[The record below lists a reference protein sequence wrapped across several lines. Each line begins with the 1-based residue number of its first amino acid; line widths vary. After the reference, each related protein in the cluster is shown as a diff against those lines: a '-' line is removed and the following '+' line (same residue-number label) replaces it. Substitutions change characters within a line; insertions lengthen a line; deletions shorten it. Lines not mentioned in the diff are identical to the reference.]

1 MFRISRKAD
10 YAVLIM
16 CQLALRERQLRTEAE
31 HAEAES
37 LPPIS
42 AQEIAS
48 GGELS
53 KSLTANIMKVLTRH
67 GLLESVRGV
76 SGGYRL
82 AGNAQDITLS
92 QILEAV
98 EGPLALVECA
108 SHISFQ
114 TPVPKATSHTSQTSE
129 NCALTHCCPSRRAM
143 RVVHQRIANLFDEIT
158 LSELI
163 EMDTPVADLIG
174 AGNQE
179 NAGNSN
185 KA

>member
-16 CQLALRERQLRTEAE
+16 CQIALREEGLRSAG
-31 HAEAES
+31 AGKGA

-42 AQEIAS
+42 AQETA
-48 GGELS
+48 GNGRLS
-53 KSLTANIMKVLTRH
+53 KALTANLMKTMTQH

-82 AGNAQDITLS
+82 AQDAADITLA
-92 QILEAV
+92 QILTAV

-108 SHISFQ
+108 THLSFEVSPK
-114 TPVPKATSHTSQTSE
+114 TPSAATESE

-143 RVVHQRIANLFDEIT
+143 RVVHQRIANLFDDLT
-158 LSELI
+158 LAELI
-163 EMDTPVADLIG
+163 QIDSPSAELVGL
-174 AGNQE
+174 
-179 NAGNSN
+179 GNSRSDP
-185 KA
+185 KP

>member
-16 CQLALRERQLRTEAE
+16 CQLALREEGLRADG
-31 HAEAES
+31 AADGP

-42 AQEIAS
+42 AQETA
-48 GGELS
+48 GNGQLS
-53 KSLTANIMKVLTRH
+53 KALTANLMKVLTKH

-82 AGNAQDITLS
+82 ARDASDITLA
-92 QILEAV
+92 QILAAV

-108 SHISFQ
+108 THLSFDACLKR
-114 TPVPKATSHTSQTSE
+114 PAGATESE

-143 RVVHQRIANLFDEIT
+143 RVVHQRIANLFDELT
-158 LSELI
+158 LAELI
-163 EMDTPVADLIG
+163 QIDSRAAELVGL
-174 AGNQE
+174 
-179 NAGNSN
+179 GNSQSN
-185 KA
+185 PKP

>member
-16 CQLALRERQLRTEAE
+16 CQMALREEALRDDGAGDG
-31 HAEAES
+31 A

-42 AQEIAS
+42 AQETA
-48 GGELS
+48 GNGQLS
-53 KSLTANIMKVLTRH
+53 KALTANLMKMMTRH

-82 AGNAQDITLS
+82 ARDAADITLA
-92 QILEAV
+92 QILTAV

-108 SHISFQ
+108 THVSFDEA
-114 TPVPKATSHTSQTSE
+114 PGSKESE

-143 RVVHQRIANLFDEIT
+143 RVVHQRIANLFDELT
-158 LSELI
+158 LAELI
-163 EMDTPVADLIG
+163 QLDSQSAELVGLGHSRSKP
-174 AGNQE
+174 
-179 NAGNSN
+179 
-185 KA
+185 KP